1 MPMSMS
7 RDLWHPRC
15 GIIVL
20 GENVLMVSFAVKP
33 PEPLAWLSDFGGVKD
48 PDVKLQIAVDRK
60 TAEKGRR
67 GMCQW
72 RLITA
77 HCFHPH
83 KCLGLHLHPTQQF
96 FCYQAVNFSSP
107 TLFFFFLAFLHLVYW
122 ITEKKRFSPSK
133 KRIFCQ
139 EVSPAWQACG
149 VLNFCRVACFSF
161 HHNR

>member
-7 RDLWHPRC
+7 RDLWHPPC

-107 TLFFFFLAFLHLVYW
+107 TLFFFSCFLAFSLLNHW
-122 ITEKKRFSPSK
+122 EKAIQSQQK
-133 KRIFCQ
+133 KDFLSRGLSSLAGVWSIELLQ
-139 EVSPAWQACG
+139 GG
-149 VLNFCRVACFSF
+149 VLFFSS
-161 HHNR
+161 